1 MDIYINYFLAFWPKS
16 SGLRKLEFYVVIY
29 SMHRITQKML
39 FRGKNL
45 LKPKQPFKMN
55 ICSKKKNS
63 LLAQYY
69 QHTTSIPKHINC
81 WLGWVINKWCNWLS
95 LFAFL
100 AWKLV
105 TFQSVSGSQV
115 RGSQSEGSRHIYGET
130 GLKGQEIKWL
140 VSDRRWIEGLHETPR
155 WKKYGLFWTLV
166 CAKL

>member
-1 MDIYINYFLAFWPKS
+1 MP
-16 SGLRKLEFYVVIY
+16 LREN
-29 SMHRITQKML
+29 T
-39 FRGKNL
+39 GCKNL
-45 LKPKQPFKMN
+45 RCDTPAVGWSITTLHKFFWSYKYHCPLVLFTRFTLMN
-55 ICSKKKNS
+55 EIQVSFT
-63 LLAQYY
+63 Q
-69 QHTTSIPKHINC
+69 
-81 WLGWVINKWCNWLS
+81 LGWVINKWCNWLS